1 MTATSQLGRQVGA
14 SGEATRTRI
23 INAAMR
29 CVAEMGYSQ
38 ATIRGIAR
46 TAGMTSGSLY
56 HYFPNKSELLK
67 ATATTIDEIVFPRLR
82 AAAEDSRDVVDRL
95 EAVLDESERLMCEY
109 PHLADFE
116 RAIRAESGPQL
127 RRDGGQ
133 QLGFKARRDVIGDI
147 IGDTAAPGLLPA
159 GTDPEA
165 AVNAIYALTRGLT
178 EQAANRPRQ
187 THLANLLSDKQL
199 IRGTLFRATPQR
211 ATPDVA
217 GSVG

>member
-1 MTATSQLGRQVGA
+1 MTASSPLGRPVGA
-14 SGEATRTRI
+14 SGEVTRTRI

-46 TAGMTSGSLY
+46 TAGITSGSLY
-56 HYFPNKSELLK
+56 HYFPNKSELLA
-67 ATATTIDEIVFPRLR
+67 ATATAIDDIAFPRLR
-82 AAAEDSRDVVDRL
+82 AAAAESRDAVDRL
-95 EAVLDESERLMCEY
+95 EAVLDESERLMREY

-116 RAIRAESGPQL
+116 RAIRAESSPHL
-127 RRDGGQ
+127 RRDEGQ
-133 QLGFKARRDVIGDI
+133 QLGFKALRGVIGDI
-147 IGDTAAPGLLPA
+147 IGDTAAQGLLPS
-159 GTDPEA
+159 GTNPEA

-178 EQAANRPRQ
+178 EQAAGLPEP
-187 THLANLLSDKQL
+187 THRANLVSAKQL

-211 ATPDVA
+211 VTPDVA